1 MDVRSTGSGNIG
13 ATNVART
20 LGWKKGLVTLFA
32 DVAKGFLPVLAA
44 HLLDLGNAAAAVA
57 GLAAF
62 AGHLYPVFLRF
73 KGGKGVAT
81 AAGVYLA
88 AMPLGILV
96 VLGVFVL
103 VMLAGRRVSLASM
116 SAGVL
121 APVVAWALSYPDE
134 VAWMS
139 LVIRYPG
146 GGSPQGEHSPSGC
159 RGRAPVRAAA
169 LVWCLTNTL
178 TNLRVLWPSAALLF
192 LAWCTPLGGD
202 RRSPLQVIAPCRRPK
217 CPRSFISVFVRHH
230 TSETGGR
237 VISSRGGRSAPDQLL
252 QRPHGFPVLIV
263 AMLRGVAHLGQSPGN
278 QQDLTDSY
286 TKGYPGLRL
295 LNGQCCGFKLG
306 HGFLP
311 ARQKLCRRPTLVN
324 ALG

>member
-1 MDVRSTGSGNIG
+1 MAAPIILTILSYLLGSVPSGFLVGSSAGVDVRSAGSGNIG

-81 AAGVYLA
+81 ATGVYLA

-103 VMLAGRRVSLASM
+103 VVLAGRRVSLASM
-116 SAGVL
+116 SAAVL
-121 APVVAWALSYPDE
+121 APVAAWALSYPEE

-139 LVIRYPG
+139 LVI
-146 GGSPQGEHSPSGC
+146 
-159 RGRAPVRAAA
+159 
-169 LVWCLTNTL
+169 
-178 TNLRVLWPSAALLF
+178 
-192 LAWCTPLGGD
+192 
-202 RRSPLQVIAPCRRPK
+202 
-217 CPRSFISVFVRHH
+217 
-230 TSETGGR
+230 
-237 VISSRGGRSAPDQLL
+237 
-252 QRPHGFPVLIV
+252 
-263 AMLRGVAHLGQSPGN
+263 
-278 QQDLTDSY
+278 
-286 TKGYPGLRL
+286 
-295 LNGQCCGFKLG
+295 
-306 HGFLP
+306 GFLVVL
-311 ARQKLCRRPTLVN
+311 RHRENIRRLMAGEEPGFELRR
-324 ALG
+324 